1 MVNILPKV
9 KQQIVKQQI
18 VKQHRGYQTQKRIFD
33 IIFSLFALIFLSP
46 LFLIIAILI
55 KIKSPEGSIFFGHE
69 RVGKN
74 KKLFKVYKF
83 RTMIFNAEKALELLL
98 EENPKVKAEFEQDFK
113 LKNDPR
119 IIPGIGSF
127 LRKSSLDE
135 LPQFFNSLIGN
146 LSIVGPRP
154 IVEKEI
160 EKYGKYANKLHTIKP
175 GITGLWQVSSSRND
189 IQYDQRVKLDME
201 YINNQ
206 SLWLDTKII
215 LKTIK
220 VMVFREGK

>member
-1 MVNILPKV
+1 MISIVSEGKKSLTKEDTEY
-9 KQQIVKQQI
+9 QI
-18 VKQHRGYQTQKRIFD
+18 QKRIFD

-55 KIKSPEGSIFFGHE
+55 KIKSPEGNIFFGHE

-83 RTMIFNAEKALELLL
+83 RTMIFNAEKVLELLL

-206 SLWLDTKII
+206 SLWIDLKII
-215 LKTIK
+215 LQTIK
-220 VMVFREGK
+220 VMVFKEGI